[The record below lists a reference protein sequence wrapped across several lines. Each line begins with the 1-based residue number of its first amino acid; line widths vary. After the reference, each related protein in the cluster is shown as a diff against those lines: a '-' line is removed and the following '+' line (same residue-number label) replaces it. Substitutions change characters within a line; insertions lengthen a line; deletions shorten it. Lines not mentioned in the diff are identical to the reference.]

1 MSIST
6 RYFTEP
12 HTEIKDAFRGL
23 ESGVTD
29 VIVPRRE
36 RVQVPVEASGERGE
50 FWRNGGP
57 TVSFGCVH
65 GGR

>member
-12 HTEIKDAFRGL
+12 HTEIKDAFRSF
-23 ESGVTD
+23 ESGVTN

-36 RVQVPVEASGERGE
+36 RVQVPVEVSGERGE
-50 FWRNGGP
+50 FWGDWGP
-57 TVSFGCVH
+57 SVGFGHVH